1 MSQVDGIIPGQN
13 IDPALLEAAKELR
26 KNMTPQEKMLWG
38 HLRANRMSG
47 FHFRRQ
53 QIINGYIVDFYCHKA
68 GLVIEVDGPIHLKQK
83 DYDLERDEQLKSRG
97 LTVIHIK
104 NEEIEQNLEGV
115 LEKIKSS
122 LIEPARISTVNK
134 TT

>member
-1 MSQVDGIIPGQN
+1 VIPVEGIIPGQN
-13 IDPALLEAAKELR
+13 IDPALLEVAKELR

-38 HLRANRMSG
+38 YLRANQIVG

-53 QIINGYIVDFYCHKA
+53 QIIDGHIVDFYCHKA